1 MNSEY
6 YAVIFTSTTSD
17 DLNGYQEWSDKMIA
31 LAKSTPG
38 FISVESARSAI
49 GITVSYWNDLE
60 SISNF
65 KKLADHRYSQ
75 QRGREQW
82 YRNYRVRICRV
93 ERDYSF
99 P

>member
-17 DLNGYQEWSDKMIA
+17 DLNGYQEWSDKMIE

-38 FISVESARSAI
+38 FISVESARNAI

-82 YRNYRVRICRV
+82 YRNYRIRICRV

>member
-6 YAVIFTSTTSD
+6 YAVIFTSTTCD
-17 DLNGYQEWSDKMIA
+17 DLNGYQEWSDKMIE

>member
-17 DLNGYQEWSDKMIA
+17 DLTGYQEWSDKMIE

-38 FISVESARSAI
+38 FISVESARSTI
-49 GITVSYWNDLE
+49 GITVSYWNGLE
-60 SISNF
+60 CISNF

>member
-6 YAVIFTSTTSD
+6 YAVIFTSITGD
-17 DLNGYQEWSDKMIA
+17 DLSDYQEWSDKMIE
-31 LAKSTPG
+31 LAKSIPG
-38 FISVESARSAI
+38 FISVESARSTI
-49 GITVSYWNDLE
+49 GITVSYWKDLE

-65 KKLADHRYSQ
+65 KRLADHRYAQ
-75 QRGREQW
+75 QRGRDQW
-82 YRNYRVRICRV
+82 YQNYRVRVCRV

>member
-1 MNSEY
+1 
-6 YAVIFTSTTSD
+6 
-17 DLNGYQEWSDKMIA
+17 MIE
-31 LAKSTPG
+31 LAKSIPG

-49 GITVSYWNDLE
+49 GITVSYWKDLE

-65 KKLADHRYSQ
+65 KRLSDYRNAQ
-75 QRGREQW
+75 QRGRDQW
-82 YRNYRVRICRV
+82 YRNYRVRVCSV

>member
-1 MNSEY
+1 MKSEY
-6 YAVIFTSTTSD
+6 YAVIFTSTTGD
-17 DLNGYQEWSDKMIA
+17 DLSDYQEWSDKMIEP
-31 LAKSTPG
+31 AKSIPG

-49 GITVSYWNDLE
+49 GITVSYWKDLE

-65 KKLADHRYSQ
+65 KRLSDHRNAQ
-75 QRGREQW
+75 QRGRDQW
-82 YRNYRVRICRV
+82 CRNYRVRVCSV